1 MNACKNDNEDA
12 AWGGAACTSFTV
24 SSREEELALLALP
37 PEGVS
42 RLHYQDWLVQKPL
55 DKPLEEVSLG

>member
-24 SSREEELALLALP
+24 SSREGELALLALP
-37 PEGVS
+37 PEDLS
-42 RLHYQDWLVQKPL
+42 RLHYQDWSVQ
-55 DKPLEEVSLG
+55 